1 MRPSPTEDH
10 AHPWAQDGSHRATA
24 GKAATTSPPFRC
36 SKLSPRAGTLDA
48 ARPGVVK
55 AERNVSSVGEAGSR
69 VGATLLDKWHLD
81 ALLGIGGTA
90 AVYSATHRNG
100 MRGAVKVLHGI
111 YASDP
116 GVRQRFQREGYLAN
130 RVGHPG
136 AVHVLDDDVTPE
148 GDVFLVM
155 ELLDGSSLCELVERA
170 GGTLDV
176 ATTLRIADG
185 VLDVLAA
192 AHDAGIVHRD
202 IKPENVFI
210 TRGGSVKVLDFGIA
224 CITSSARDETRTT
237 LSGAPIGTPAFM
249 APEQALGRWD
259 LVGPQSDLWSVGAT
273 MFALL
278 SGQVVF
284 QEETVARILAAL
296 LSQPVRSLAAACP
309 TAPPAVVALVDGA
322 LRRSFADRWI
332 DARTMQQALRDT
344 YRAIFATPLPPGRI
358 ADVSW
363 RQLAAS
369 QPDSL
374 RPTVVIPAAGD
385 GGFPPISRVRRV
397 APIGLAAAALLVAG
411 ALMAPA
417 REVKGGATAAQATL
431 AAVPAPDLA
440 PIHVDELNRPGADSP
455 AVSSSSSCVP
465 APEVAPTAHARMH
478 ATPSLR
484 PRSSVNALFD
494 RRH

>member
-1 MRPSPTEDH
+1 M
-10 AHPWAQDGSHRATA
+10 
-24 GKAATTSPPFRC
+24 
-36 SKLSPRAGTLDA
+36 
-48 ARPGVVK
+48 
-55 AERNVSSVGEAGSR
+55 
-69 VGATLLDKWHLD
+69 LDKWHLD

-100 MRGAVKVLHGI
+100 MRGAVKVLRGF

-148 GDVFLVM
+148 GEVFLVM

-176 ATTLRIADG
+176 ETTLRIADG

-202 IKPENVFI
+202 VKPENVFI
-210 TRGGSVKVLDFGIA
+210 TRDGSVKVLDFGIA
-224 CITSSARDETRTT
+224 FITSPARDETRTT
-237 LSGAPIGTPAFM
+237 LAGAPIGTPAFM

-284 QEETVARILAAL
+284 QEETVPQILAAL
-296 LSQPVRSLAAACP
+296 RSQPVRSLAAAFP
-309 TAPPAVVALVDGA
+309 AAPPAVVALVDGA

-332 DARTMQQALRDT
+332 DARTMQQAVRDT
-344 YRAIFATPLPPGRI
+344 YHAVFATPLPSDRI
-358 ADVSW
+358 ADVSG
-363 RQLAAS
+363 RQPAAS
-369 QPDSL
+369 QPDSV
-374 RPTVVIPAAGD
+374 RPTVVIPAASD
-385 GGFPPISRVRRV
+385 GTPAPISRVHRV
-397 APIGLAAAALLVAG
+397 APIGLAATALLIAAALMV
-411 ALMAPA
+411 PA
-417 REVKGGATAAQATL
+417 RAVKGGAAAAQATL

-440 PIHVDELNRPGADSP
+440 PVQADELERHGAASP
-455 AVSSSSSCVP
+455 AASSIASCP
-465 APEVAPTAHARMH
+465 PTPDAAPTAHSRMR
-478 ATPSLR
+478 TR
-484 PRSSVNALFD
+484 PPPRLRSSVNALFD
-494 RRH
+494 HRH